1 MTAPR
6 LHRPAARSIL
16 AAAHE
21 QDLRRLAAH
30 MRESPE
36 MTTRVVG
43 MARQTGWLAYHAL
56 PAINARGKHLT
67 ATQGHVGFPD
77 LALVHETVPVA
88 VAAEL
93 KRYGRG
99 KDSRPTDAQARW
111 LSAYGAIPG
120 ILAVCWTTYDLV
132 SGRIAALLA
141 DPRECAR
148 LAALPYTPMEG

>member
-1 MTAPR
+1 VTTADI
-6 LHRPAARSIL
+6 HRTGDRIDRAARQ
-16 AAAHE
+16 E
-21 QDLRRLAAH
+21 QGLRQVARA
-30 MRESPE
+30 MRETPD
-36 MTTRVVG
+36 MTTRVVDLAKG
-43 MARQTGWLAYHAL
+43 LGWLAYHAL
-56 PAINARGKHLT
+56 PAVNARGRHLT

-99 KDSRPTDAQARW
+99 KDSRPTDMQARW

-120 ILAVCWTTYDLV
+120 ILAACWTTYDLV